1 MHDRYIKFLLVL
13 EQGQVYKPS
22 AATPEK
28 KKTKRLIKR
37 HQQTSNILNFY
48 YV

>member
-22 AATPEK
+22 SATPEK
-28 KKTKRLIKR
+28 KRLKDWLNATNK
-37 HQQTSNILNFY
+37 QATS
-48 YV
+48 

>member
-28 KKTKRLIKR
+28 KYTIDWLNATNK
-37 HQQTSNILNFY
+37 QTTS
-48 YV
+48 